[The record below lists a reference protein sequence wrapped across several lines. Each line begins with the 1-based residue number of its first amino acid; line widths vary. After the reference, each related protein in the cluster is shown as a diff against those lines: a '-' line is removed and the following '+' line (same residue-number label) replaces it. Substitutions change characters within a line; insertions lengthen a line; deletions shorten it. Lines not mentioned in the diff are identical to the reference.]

1 MWGAKR
7 WILKLIFF
15 RAALDIALE
24 HLNGTE
30 QRFKNGIE
38 QMALKAIA
46 STANEE
52 KNESKREED
61 QYQPPLGLLD
71 FIPLAE
77 LCNSILSRYI
87 ADFIIKSGFMGYFLT
102 KSGSFGIFCQ

>member
-1 MWGAKR
+1 MIVQNVR
-7 WILKLIFF
+7 ENCHFLNHLPSFLQIIPLISFF

-77 LCNSILSRYI
+77 LCNSILSR
-87 ADFIIKSGFMGYFLT
+87 
-102 KSGSFGIFCQ
+102 

>member
-1 MWGAKR
+1 
-7 WILKLIFF
+7 
-15 RAALDIALE
+15 
-24 HLNGTE
+24 
-30 QRFKNGIE
+30 
-38 QMALKAIA
+38 MALKAIA

-77 LCNSILSRYI
+77 LCNSILSR
-87 ADFIIKSGFMGYFLT
+87 
-102 KSGSFGIFCQ
+102 

>member
-1 MWGAKR
+1 MT
-7 WILKLIFF
+7 LIYCNPNCNLIIFLEHFLNYLASFFQIIQLISFF

-77 LCNSILSRYI
+77 LCNSILSR
-87 ADFIIKSGFMGYFLT
+87 
-102 KSGSFGIFCQ
+102 